1 MQCFSCKK
9 KKKSTFRITCSTAK
23 KQKQFFLIE
32 NHILCHPSRSHSRL
46 ELVFFKTA
54 IFIQFCACMC
64 KLCLHMKI
72 NEPDNITASPEVL
85 HDAMFP

>member
-9 KKKSTFRITCSTAK
+9 KKINVQNYMLHSQETKATLSNRES
-23 KQKQFFLIE
+23 
-32 NHILCHPSRSHSRL
+32 HPVSPVPFPFQVRAGLLQDRY
-46 ELVFFKTA
+46 F
-54 IFIQFCACMC
+54 QFCACMC